1 MGGFRAPS
9 EAEIEE
15 ILYWLRLERRSNVRS
30 IVICVSVVVVAALA
44 VLIVGLFQREMLSL
58 AALLGFLAIPSVLF
72 AIKNTLTENEKVE
85 AVKSGVA
92 MIAEPRI
99 REVGTKYYGPH
110 AHYRVVSADFREGQ
124 AVKSLD
130 FVISK
135 RIHKQMKQEQKGFV
149 VKYPDS
155 GNQWLKRQY
164 VFVPSSH

>member
-58 AALLGFLAIPSVLF
+58 AALLGVLAIPSVLF

-85 AVKSGVA
+85 GVQSGKA
-92 MIAEPRI
+92 MIVEPRI
-99 REVGTKYYGPH
+99 REVCSKYFGPH
-110 AHYRVVSADFREGQ
+110 AHYPVVSADFREEQ
-124 AVKSLD
+124 AVKSQD

-135 RIHKQMKQEQKGFV
+135 RIYKQMKREPKGFV

-155 GNQWLKRQY
+155 GNRWLKRQY